1 MNTAAAVKAASTRRV
16 RPLAWTCRSLSSS
29 SILRSELDKFSG
41 LGGGWWDAKG
51 KGGVGPLHKLNLC
64 RVRHIVHAAQL
75 LFANEK
81 NNAKQLGGRECIRS
95 SSTPLQSLKVLDIG
109 CGGGLL
115 CESLA
120 RLGANVLG
128 ADPCPESIDIA
139 RSHAHGDPLTRD
151 IRYEAIT
158 AENLASRDGAC
169 FDIVCALEVLIIIT
183 VFRPV
188 DKCCCSS
195 GWLLQF
201 TSTL

>member
-1 MNTAAAVKAASTRRV
+1 MNTAAVVKAASTRRV
-16 RPLAWTCRSLSSS
+16 RPLAWTCRSLSSTSS
-29 SILRSELDKFSG
+29 SILRSELKKFSG
-41 LGGGWWDAKG
+41 LGGGWWDAKD

-75 LFANEK
+75 LFANE
-81 NNAKQLGGRECIRS
+81 NNAKQLGRECIIS
-95 SSTPLQSLKVLDIG
+95 SSTPLQSLKVLDVG

-128 ADPCPESIDIA
+128 VDPCPECVDVA
-139 RSHAHGDPLTRD
+139 RSHARGDPLTRG

-169 FDIVCALEVLIIIT
+169 FDIVCALEVIT
-183 VFRPV
+183 VQAGKQMLLFW
-188 DKCCCSS
+188 
-195 GWLLQF
+195 WLAVSIYF
-201 TSTL
+201 NPIKGA